1 MKLYNVKVNKL
12 SNGYEV
18 VDSEL
23 FVLGSSIIY
32 GNYTATHI
40 LAALTRNGFFM
51 DYIPQGP
58 GSRGGDIIIDT
69 EFTLYDR
76 NYKRYMKPLISDIIS
91 IDRNNKING
100 LI

>member
-1 MKLYNVKVNKL
+1 MKLYNVKVNRL

-32 GNYTATHI
+32 GNTTATHI
-40 LAALTRNGFFM
+40 LEALTRNGFFM
-51 DYIPQGP
+51 DYIPP
-58 GSRGGDIIIDT
+58 GSKGGDLIIDT
-69 EFTLYDR
+69 EFTSYDR
-76 NYKRYMKPLISDIIS
+76 NYKLYMKPLISDIIS